1 MKNGPLNRTLKARA
15 SAMRRDMTAEEFKL
29 WFHFLR
35 EYPIKFRRQKVMA
48 PFICDFYCFQAQL
61 VIEVDGSQHYSDLGK
76 SYDAWRSEKFEKEGM
91 KVLRFSNQ
99 DIKRYFFEVQR
110 MIDYVVQE
118 RLKELHKEIE
128 DI

>member
-1 MKNGPLNRTLKARA
+1 MKHGPLNRTLKARA

-76 SYDAWRSEKFEKEGM
+76 SYDSWRSEKLGKQGM

-99 DIKRYFFEVQR
+99 DIKKYFFEVQR
-110 MIDYVVQE
+110 MIDHVVKE
-118 RLKELHKEIE
+118 RIKELHKDIE
-128 DI
+128 DT